1 MKLIKVTK
9 SVGLVAAIAAG
20 CFLLF
25 SMYVYEKTT
34 EGIPPG
40 PPLQMSRIDFSESVD
55 STLAAQVRS
64 KVKHLEGV
72 QHTYFNYEDGILV
85 FSHDPKVQKAD
96 SVVEIVNEDFN
107 LNGTRFVVTDEMA
120 SGGCPV
126 TGTNT
131 VFMRVGGYISSLF

>member
-9 SVGLVAAIAAG
+9 SVGLVAAFAIS
-20 CFLLF
+20 CFLIF

-40 PPLQMSRIDFSESVD
+40 PALQMSRIDFAESVD

-64 KVKHLEGV
+64 KVKHLKGV
-72 QHTYFNYEDGILV
+72 QHAYFNYKDGILV
-85 FSHDPKVQKAD
+85 FSHDPKVQEAD
-96 SVVEIVNEDFN
+96 SVVGMVNDGFQ
-107 LNGTRFVVTDEMA
+107 LNGTRFLVTDEMA

-131 VFMRVGGYISSLF
+131 VFMRVGGYLSSLF